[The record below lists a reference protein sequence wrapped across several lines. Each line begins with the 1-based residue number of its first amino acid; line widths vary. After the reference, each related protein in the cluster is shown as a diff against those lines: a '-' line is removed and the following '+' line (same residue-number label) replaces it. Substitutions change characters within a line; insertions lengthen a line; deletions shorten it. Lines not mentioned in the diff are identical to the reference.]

1 MATASP
7 LRLPCL
13 RRASIAR
20 RIVLAAFPIMFT
32 FSSPAVSAAA
42 DDEVEA
48 LRREVSDLK
57 RRDEENRARMVEM
70 EKMLRQLLDAQA
82 GGGATA
88 GASAAGAGAPGP
100 AAAAPPA
107 SASPSPAAALDAAL
121 AGSAPPAPGAASPTP
136 ASPASAL
143 DAALAGSAPAGQSA
157 TAGAPGAPG
166 VGRGTSLWST
176 TFGGSNVGARL
187 IDISALT
194 NVAVGGSSVGDDD
207 VANLQGGAHDPD
219 ENGFTLQ
226 QFELALEGAVDP
238 FFTGFANVVFT
249 PSSVELEE
257 AFLTTSSLPWGLQVE
272 GGYFLTEFG
281 LINPTHA
288 HSWSWLDQPVVN
300 TRMFGGEGLRAPG
313 ARVGWLM
320 PTPFFSE
327 LHVGVQDADL
337 GDLTA
342 SFLADEGIGGRPV
355 VERTVDNF
363 NDFLWL
369 GRWNSSFD
377 LAGLSGTSALMLGA
391 SVLYGPN
398 GTGLGGDTWIYGA
411 DMKLRWRAP
420 NNFRGW
426 PFVIWQSEVIAR
438 DYDADSYVGG
448 TAIGGGGDDGHG
460 HGHDDGH
467 DEEEEEEG
475 AFPNDL
481 PADTLHDV
489 GFYTQLLYGFHFRW
503 AVGLRGEYVTGSA
516 PSVADGVLSPRMD
529 DPLRADR
536 FRISPLLVYQP
547 TEFSRLRLQYN
558 YDNTDTLGSGDAHT
572 IWLGAEVLYGAH
584 GAHKY

>member
-1 MATASP
+1 MVSASP
-7 LRLPCL
+7 PRLRS
-13 RRASIAR
+13 RRASFAR
-20 RIVLAAFPIMFT
+20 RLVFAALPIVLG
-32 FSSPAVSAAA
+32 FSTPVVCVAA
-42 DDEVEA
+42 DDEVET
-48 LRREVSDLK
+48 LRREVADLK

-82 GGGATA
+82 GAVAAPPPTA
-88 GASAAGAGAPGP
+88 VAP
-100 AAAAPPA
+100 PPA
-107 SASPSPAAALDAAL
+107 SAASALDAAL
-121 AGSAPPAPGAASPTP
+121 AESAPAAAARPAAPAAASQPP

-143 DAALAGSAPAGQSA
+143 DAALASSAPAGQGA
-157 TAGAPGAPG
+157 TVGAPGAMR
-166 VGRGTSLWST
+166 GRDIWST

-187 IDISALT
+187 MDISALT
-194 NVAVGGSSVGDDD
+194 NVAVGGSSVGDEDLG
-207 VANLQGGAHDPD
+207 NLQGGAHDPD

-238 FFTGFANVVFT
+238 FFTGFANIVFS
-249 PSSVELEE
+249 PNAVELEE

-288 HSWSWLDQPVVN
+288 HAWEWIDQPVVN
-300 TRMFGGEGLRAPG
+300 SRMFGGEGLRAPG
-313 ARVGWLM
+313 ARIGWLM

-355 VERTVDNF
+355 VDRSVDNF

-369 GRWNSSFD
+369 GRWNASFD
-377 LAGLSGTSALMLGA
+377 LAGLKGTSALMLGA

-398 GTGLGGDTWIYGA
+398 GTGLDGDTWIYGA

-438 DYDADSYVGG
+438 DYQADWYLGG
-448 TAIGGGGDDGHG
+448 TAGGGGGGGGHDHDHG
-460 HGHDDGH
+460 HEG
-467 DEEEEEEG
+467 EEEEDEEIE
-475 AFPNDL
+475 FPNDL

-489 GFYTQLLYGFHFRW
+489 GFYTQLLYGFRFRW
-503 AVGLRGEYVTGSA
+503 AAGLRAEYVTGSA
-516 PSVADGVLSPRMD
+516 PSVAEGVLSPRMD
-529 DPLRADR
+529 DPMRADR
-536 FRISPLLVYQP
+536 FRISPLLLYQP

-558 YDNTDTLGSGDAHT
+558 YDNTDTLGTGDAHT
-572 IWLGAEVLYGAH
+572 VWFAAEVLYGAH